1 VLCRSNQLYKVLIE
15 YKLFDHL
22 LTLIKVR
29 NDDIVN
35 IITIKN
41 IIIKML
47 KKKKKIVEI
56 FVYYYTFII
65 WFSFELMYH

>member
-22 LTLIKVR
+22 LTLIKDR
-29 NDDIVN
+29 NEDIVN
-35 IITIKN
+35 IITIKY
-41 IIIKML
+41 IIIKIL